1 MSSRSWAVLLT
12 VLGACR
18 AERQTA
24 ATPWHDASPH
34 TVRMVPVA
42 PGTSL
47 EVLDWG
53 GHGRSLVLLAGLGN
67 TAHVFDDLAPSLT
80 DSFRVYGITRRGFGR
95 STQPPDSDVA
105 SLVSDLRI
113 VLDSLPLSKVILVGH
128 SIAGDELN
136 AFAGSYPDRCQA
148 LVYLEAA
155 YDHTQS
161 ATAALRRMHW
171 PHRPPMTAA
180 DSATPAAVEAYLP
193 RTGGVRPPE
202 AALRAVTRFDSAGR
216 YVGDLT
222 PDSLALLMTRHL
234 PPPAYGRLECPSL
247 AIYAVS
253 DSAAAL
259 IPWYHQ
265 LDSTGRADAE
275 RYFPVWRAWQQ
286 HSIMQYR
293 SSAPFSHVVEIH
305 NADHYVFLSHRA
317 QTVSALRAFLNGIP
331 RVGGPLG
338 RTRIREE
345 APSP

>member
-34 TVRMVPVA
+34 AVRMVPVA
-42 PGTSL
+42 LGTSL

-128 SIAGDELN
+128 SIAGDELS
-136 AFAGSYPDRCQA
+136 AFAGSNPDRCQA

-171 PHRPPMTAA
+171 PHRPAMT
-180 DSATPAAVEAYLP
+180 P
-193 RTGGVRPPE
+193 
-202 AALRAVTRFDSAGR
+202 
-216 YVGDLT
+216 
-222 PDSLALLMTRHL
+222 
-234 PPPAYGRLECPSL
+234 
-247 AIYAVS
+247 
-253 DSAAAL
+253 L
-259 IPWYHQ
+259 IPRRRLRSKPTSLEQ
-265 LDSTGRADAE
+265 EACDRPRRTCERSRGSTQRAGTSGTS
-275 RYFPVWRAWQQ
+275 RQTLL
-286 HSIMQYR
+286 H
-293 SSAPFSHVVEIH
+293 FS
-305 NADHYVFLSHRA
+305 
-317 QTVSALRAFLNGIP
+317 
-331 RVGGPLG
+331 
-338 RTRIREE
+338 
-345 APSP
+345 